1 MFWIRGK
8 NKIKTSQIL
17 HKCGFFHIKAL
28 SLDSCGLPWKSPW
41 WHQLLNWTYFIGIT
55 LRSAWH
61 LSCLNWDCFVEQQG
75 QCKDRTGTAVLSAQ
89 TRGCWEDFLG
99 SFYSEDPWMA
109 KPSLESP
116 VKSGF
121 ILGNYRGF
129 TVISWMVFRVEL
141 IASEELRVTHSS
153 MCLTSTLG

>member
-1 MFWIRGK
+1 M
-8 NKIKTSQIL
+8 
-17 HKCGFFHIKAL
+17 
-28 SLDSCGLPWKSPW
+28 
-41 WHQLLNWTYFIGIT
+41 
-55 LRSAWH
+55 
-61 LSCLNWDCFVEQQG
+61 EQQG
-75 QCKDRTGTAVLSAQ
+75 QCKDRSGTAVLSVQ
-89 TRGCWEDFLG
+89 TRGRWEDFLG

-129 TVISWMVFRVEL
+129 CSYFLDGFFRVEL

-153 MCLTSTLG
+153 IYLTSTLG